1 MSGSAKR
8 KCSRLGVSGPLV
20 PAVVDED
27 TACLFV
33 PDVGVSAVAAVVAA
47 GALAEVLKADQQS
60 EAAAWL
66 AMMTSDDLW
75 EGSYLLRID
84 EAQS

>member
-1 MSGSAKR
+1 M
-8 KCSRLGVSGPLV
+8 